1 MLSAMGESVS
11 SDSYTLTPTGSRNTT
26 ILHQGVFRPFLRFA
40 FALRR
45 QRGEEVAAD
54 VHEAI
59 RLHLLRV
66 TREDGN
72 DSGHFN
78 ALECA
83 EIVAV
88 PEVSLVVIEGLCRV
102 DHGLRSQ
109 QTKRSYR
116 AAGFHHMRIP
126 CLRIC
131 GISLPP
137 LNLPVRRFAMD
148 YSRDPRVVLGVVCAI
163 DRRNGINRNAD
174 RSETALGSNSTY

>member
-1 MLSAMGESVS
+1 MS

-26 ILHQGVFRPFLRFA
+26 LLHQGVFRPFLRFA